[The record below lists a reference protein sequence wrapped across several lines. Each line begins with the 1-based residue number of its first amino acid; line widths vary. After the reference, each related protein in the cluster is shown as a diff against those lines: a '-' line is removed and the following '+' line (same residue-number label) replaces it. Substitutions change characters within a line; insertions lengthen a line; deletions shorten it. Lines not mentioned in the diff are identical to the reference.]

1 MKSLNLLT
9 SFKKEMHHFGLK
21 MLALKN
27 INVLLSHP
35 ALPSSLSH
43 PSLLLRS
50 APFLRPYRRWFEAEE
65 AAGRSRAAE
74 GERSLKWTKKVFC
87 DI

>member
-1 MKSLNLLT
+1 M
-9 SFKKEMHHFGLK
+9 
-21 MLALKN
+21 
-27 INVLLSHP
+27 NVFMSHP

-43 PSLLLRS
+43 PSPLLRS
-50 APFLRPYRRWFEAEE
+50 APFLRPFRRWFEAEE

-74 GERSLKWTKKVFC
+74 GERSLKRTKKVFS